1 MILVL
6 DAAHDERRPSSRTRR
21 LRVFSQK
28 RDAVTHRSRAA
39 AHMISSTI
47 NQPHHVSY
55 PTYVRT
61 SRSCA
66 RPRTYVRAGV
76 VPCRAVPCRCT
87 RGSRCRSSL
96 PGRRQTIHQLRR
108 HGWLAATC
116 RGRGYQLLAVARWLA
131 VCRSRCP
138 PAAEQRACVLASLSH
153 THTTYESE
161 EKGKGGQAR
170 VPFPCVALQLLM
182 CAAPYVRLPFSL

>member
-1 MILVL
+1 MLL
-6 DAAHDERRPSSRTRR
+6 DPGAVHDERRPSSPAAASCV
-21 LRVFSQK
+21 LLFSQK
-28 RDAVTHRSRAA
+28 RDAVTHRSRA

-76 VPCRAVPCRCT
+76 VPCRCT

-116 RGRGYQLLAVARWLA
+116 RGRGYHLLAVARWLA
-131 VCRSRCP
+131 V
-138 PAAEQRACVLASLSH
+138 SLSSRGTTCVCTGLSLSL

-161 EKGKGGQAR
+161 EKGKGGQADESRSR
-170 VPFPCVALQLLM
+170 VLRCS
-182 CAAPYVRLPFSL
+182 Y

>member
-76 VPCRAVPCRCT
+76 VPCRAVPLHQRQQVSFVPSRPATNDTPAAPPRLASCHMSWSWLPAACRCALAGGLVVLP
-87 RGSRCRSSL
+87 RNNVRVYWSL
-96 PGRRQTIHQLRR
+96 
-108 HGWLAATC
+108 
-116 RGRGYQLLAVARWLA
+116 
-131 VCRSRCP
+131 
-138 PAAEQRACVLASLSH
+138 SLSH
-153 THTTYESE
+153 THNVR
-161 EKGKGGQAR
+161 KRGKRKRRASR
-170 VPFPCVALQLLM
+170 
-182 CAAPYVRLPFSL
+182 